1 MGVFGIERWEDRG
14 WIGTRRGPR
23 RLLAARAT
31 PRFEAAWR
39 HSRALLDAVGFDG
52 SNWGS
57 VKIWLAPDH
66 DEDLAALACQ
76 EAEDYVP
83 VGERKTREWNA
94 RREAEAQA
102 KRDREAAQREAE
114 HEAIRQRPARVRAAL
129 VDLVENRPWLL
140 QPPQFSRAGELLAED
155 PFCHVGEAERLLAL
169 AAKTEKRARE
179 RMASPIEPV
188 AGDRVQAIHAGLRF
202 MSSCDGDR
210 ARNANGIGWGK
221 ATSTGGHWLSS
232 RDALTP
238 EEAAHG
244 LTLLR
249 THRRQLP
256 RDLRV
261 RLGL

>member
-83 VGERKTREWNA
+83 VGERKTCERNA

-102 KRDREAAQREAE
+102 KRHREAAQREAE
-114 HEAIRQRPARVRAAL
+114 REAVRQRPARVRAAL

-140 QPPQFSRAGELLAED
+140 QPPQLARAEELLAED
-155 PFCHVGEAERLLAL
+155 PFAHVL
-169 AAKTEKRARE
+169 AAEDLLKLAARTERRARD
-179 RMASPIEPV
+179 RASVPIEPV
-188 AGDRVQAIHAGLRF
+188 AGDRVEAIHDALRL

-210 ARNANGIGWGK
+210 ARQANGVGWGK
-221 ATSTGGHWLSS
+221 ATSTTGHWLSS
-232 RDALTP
+232 LEALTP
-238 EEAAHG
+238 EQAAHG
-244 LTLLR
+244 LRLLR
-249 THRRQLP
+249 VHRDQLP
-256 RDLRV
+256 RDIRI
-261 RLGL
+261 RIGL